1 MARGSS
7 VHQHRFLHISVI
19 LVSASSLGCFAIS
32 RGESD
37 FERAP
42 VVNTGVGAMIIRPN
56 QSPPTYSPPGT
67 QAPQVAQP
75 QATPQPPHGAAPSYG
90 SAPTVTTGP
99 NGEQRT
105 GGGAAVPNQVPIQMI
120 GGAEQDISGQKS
132 WKQEPVWLKYLAL
145 PFAIVAAPF
154 KAAIKD
160 PEPGP
165 EIPKSQPLPLGSEVS
180 RAEPPPPP
188 KLDYETAMVDQ
199 LEQELDARNRG
210 NGASTEPRAMNART
224 LSNPETVGS
233 AGSPSI
239 AQELAALQ
247 RAPQRAPAPSYTPPS
262 TRNPE
267 LATPSTPPPMRSRAS
282 QPTEANG
289 IVDRDGDGRV
299 DQWIFRERGEIARVE
314 LDENSDGRPDR
325 FIHYDL
331 DTHRIARVEEDS
343 NVDGTSDSWTEYVDG
358 RVARRRGD
366 GDYDGSVDTWT
377 FYRAGIIT
385 RHEQDTTGNGFRD
398 RVGYYTD
405 GKISREEKDLDGDGR
420 IDSTLYYDALE
431 RISRREEDKDHDGR
445 PDVISHYEA
454 GKLSR
459 KELIRN
465 ASPPETASP

>member
-1 MARGSS
+1 MARGCSS
-7 VHQHRFLHISVI
+7 TQYDLLLIAIVV
-19 LVSASSLGCFAIS
+19 VSTSSLGCFAIS

-37 FERAP
+37 FDDKP

-56 QSPPTYSPPGT
+56 QNPPTYYPPGT
-67 QAPQVAQP
+67 QPPPTAQP
-75 QATPQPPHGAAPSYG
+75 QGAPQQPSGAAPSYG

-99 NGEQRT
+99 NGERRT
-105 GGGAAVPNQVPIQMI
+105 GGAAVPNQVPIQMI
-120 GGAEQDISGQKS
+120 GGAEQDISGQRA

-165 EIPKSQPLPLGSEVS
+165 ELPRSQPLPLGSEAP

-188 KLDYETAMVDQ
+188 RMDYETAMVDQ
-199 LEQELDARNRG
+199 LEQELDARNRA
-210 NGASTEPRAMNART
+210 NGVSAEPPAVNPTRPP
-224 LSNPETVGS
+224 SPETVGS
-233 AGSPSI
+233 AGSSSI

-247 RAPQRAPAPSYTPPS
+247 RAPQRAPAPSYTPPATHNPKS
-262 TRNPE
+262 TTSSAPVQ
-267 LATPSTPPPMRSRAS
+267 PRAS
-282 QPTEANG
+282 QPAEANG

-299 DQWIFRERGEIARVE
+299 DQWIFRERGEISRVE
-314 LDENSDGRPDR
+314 LDENADGRPDR

-331 DTHRIARVEEDS
+331 DTHQIARVEEDS
-343 NVDGTSDSWTEYVDG
+343 NADGASDSWTEYVDG

-366 GDYDGSVDTWT
+366 GDYDGSIDTWT
-377 FYRAGIIT
+377 FYRVGIIT

-398 RVGYYTD
+398 RVGYYSN
-405 GKISREEKDLDGDGR
+405 GKITREEKDLDGDGR
-420 IDSTLYYDALE
+420 TDSTLYYDSLE

-459 KELIRN
+459 KELIQN

>member
-1 MARGSS
+1 MAPGSS
-7 VHQHRFLHISVI
+7 SHQLGVRRIVVI
-19 LVSASSLGCFAIS
+19 LLSTCSIGCFAIS

-37 FERAP
+37 FDNKP

-56 QSPPTYSPPGT
+56 QNPPTYYPPGT
-67 QAPQVAQP
+67 GPPQTAQAQNSPQQP
-75 QATPQPPHGAAPSYG
+75 SGTAPSYG

-105 GGGAAVPNQVPIQMI
+105 GGSAPNQVPIQMI
-120 GGAEQDISGQKS
+120 GGAEQDITGQRA
-132 WKQEPVWLKYLAL
+132 WKQEPLWLKYLAL

-154 KAAIKD
+154 KAVIKQ
-160 PEPGP
+160 PEAGP
-165 EIPKSQPLPLGSEVS
+165 ELPKAQPLPLG
-180 RAEPPPPP
+180 AEAPRVAPPPPR

-199 LEQELDARNRG
+199 LEQELDARNRAKAESEESRSASAQPPESLQ
-210 NGASTEPRAMNART
+210 GARNAGP
-224 LSNPETVGS
+224 N
-233 AGSPSI
+233 SI

-247 RAPQRAPAPSYTPPS
+247 RAPQRAPQTNYRPPS
-262 TRNPE
+262 NPAIEATTR
-267 LATPSTPPPMRSRAS
+267 TDSPPVRARAP
-282 QPTEANG
+282 QPAEADG

-331 DTHRIARVEEDS
+331 DTHQIVRVEEDS
-343 NVDGTSDSWTEYVDG
+343 NADGMSDSWTEYADG
-358 RVARRRGD
+358 KVARRRAD
-366 GDYDGSVDTWT
+366 GDFDGSLDTWT
-377 FYRAGIIT
+377 FYRSGVIT

-398 RVGYYTD
+398 RVGYYTN
-405 GKISREEKDLDGDGR
+405 GKIAREEKDLDGDGQ

-431 RISRREEDKDHDGR
+431 RMTRREEDNDHDGR

-465 ASPPETASP
+465 DDPTETARP